1 MSGYKSSNE
10 FLTLGRL
17 LDFIMNKRNFP
28 LVGLAVFFLLLPS
41 TVRAEKKKQIGLMA
55 VTKVVDGDTFWVD
68 DGSEKGKKVRLIG
81 VDTPETLHPQKAPEP
96 YGREASEFTKSLLE
110 GKKVRLEFDVD
121 SLDRYGRLL
130 AYVYLENGLFV
141 NAELVRKGY
150 AQVATFPPNV
160 KYADYFLKLQRK
172 ARNRK
177 LGLWRE

>member
-1 MSGYKSSNE
+1 
-10 FLTLGRL
+10 
-17 LDFIMNKRNFP
+17 MNKRNFP